1 MEKSMQMRPTIYA
14 VALVM
19 MGCGSR
25 EHPAPI
31 AETPAA
37 APPAS
42 IEVASPDIPA
52 EVTRVVLAAVPGM
65 RITGAERKER
75 EGRVY
80 YDVEGERADGSE
92 VELDL
97 LEENGAYK
105 VVEIQRDILW
115 AEVPTNVK
123 AAAAGSPRPFEPARV
138 IESTQTD
145 GSVIYELFA
154 PDAPAKPALE
164 VRVAGGHAEVLEQ
177 EWPH

>member
-1 MEKSMQMRPTIYA
+1 MQLRPTIYA
-14 VALVM
+14 VALVV

-25 EHPAPI
+25 EQPAPI
-31 AETPAA
+31 AETPVAA
-37 APPAS
+37 SSAAN
-42 IEVASPDIPA
+42 EVASADLPA
-52 EVTRVVLAAVPGM
+52 EVTSVVLAAVPEM

-105 VVEIQRDILW
+105 VVEIQRDIPW
-115 AEVPTNVK
+115 AEAPENVK
-123 AAAAGSPRPFEPARV
+123 AAAAGSSRPFEPARV
-138 IESTQTD
+138 IESMQTD

-164 VRVAGGHAEVLEQ
+164 VRVAAGNAEVLKQ